1 MAVYLVI
8 WAAVLAYGVWYGVN
22 PMRVLSKKYMG
33 DEVPPVAVKTAR
45 IMGVVLAV
53 IGIAGIVVTIVKAV
67 AAA

>member
-1 MAVYLVI
+1 MAVYLII
-8 WAAVLAYGVWYGVN
+8 WAAVLAYGVWYAVN

-45 IMGVVLAV
+45 IFGGIIAV
-53 IGIAGIVVTIVKAV
+53 IGAAGIVVTIVKAV

>member
-8 WAAVLAYGVWYGVN
+8 WAAVLAGVWYAVN